1 MKTTFTNFSFTKRQ
15 FFWTSAVVIALAG
28 LLRFYQLG
36 QVPHGMTWDEAAIGY
51 NGFAIFNTRRDE
63 WLTRLPVSFWSFGD
77 YKAPLAIYL
86 NGFFTAM
93 GGMTLWAVRLPFALA
108 GLASVVGMI
117 YLVRL
122 LADQNGE
129 KSGRARFLAVVA
141 GFLLAFS
148 PWHHHFS
155 RIGFESGLALMF
167 FIWAI
172 YFFYRALT
180 VLPAWRRLVDFT
192 LSSLAFT
199 ASIYTYHSAKITVPL
214 VLFLLVIFHAPLIKK
229 YWRSASAAALL
240 AVLALV
246 PLVKDALY
254 GNGLE
259 RAGTLV
265 LAQTDSAWQAAK
277 LTLINFGSHL
287 SNKFL
292 LLGETTTLRHGDGV
306 WGVLLP
312 TTAILVFLGLWF
324 LLRRQEGKLIA
335 LGKLGLGLMLLGIL
349 PAALGSEVP
358 HSNRALLALP
368 GFILLAVFALQKIL
382 TSNLSQLIGQSLLGT
397 LLLIHGLLFITYL
410 NHYYTR
416 FAKQSAADFQ
426 DGYLAAFR
434 FVVPYER
441 GESGL
446 TAVDKIIFTSAYGQ
460 PYIYA
465 LFVRET
471 NPIWYQGGS
480 LVKYEFKDRI
490 TVGDLEQ
497 PNTLVVASQT
507 DDLLGR
513 NFDPDKII
521 YGSDGEARFRIYLNQ

>member
-1 MKTTFTNFSFTKRQ
+1 
-15 FFWTSAVVIALAG
+15 
-28 LLRFYQLG
+28 
-36 QVPHGMTWDEAAIGY
+36 
-51 NGFAIFNTRRDE
+51 
-63 WLTRLPVSFWSFGD
+63 
-77 YKAPLAIYL
+77 
-86 NGFFTAM
+86 
-93 GGMTLWAVRLPFALA
+93 
-108 GLASVVGMI
+108 
-117 YLVRL
+117 
-122 LADQNGE
+122 
-129 KSGRARFLAVVA
+129 
-141 GFLLAFS
+141 
-148 PWHHHFS
+148 
-155 RIGFESGLALMF
+155 
-167 FIWAI
+167 
-172 YFFYRALT
+172 
-180 VLPAWRRLVDFT
+180 
-192 LSSLAFT
+192 
-199 ASIYTYHSAKITVPL
+199 
-214 VLFLLVIFHAPLIKK
+214 
-229 YWRSASAAALL
+229 
-240 AVLALV
+240 
-246 PLVKDALY
+246 
-254 GNGLE
+254 
-259 RAGTLV
+259 
-265 LAQTDSAWQAAK
+265 
-277 LTLINFGSHL
+277 
-287 SNKFL
+287 
-292 LLGETTTLRHGDGV
+292 
-306 WGVLLP
+306 
-312 TTAILVFLGLWF
+312 
-324 LLRRQEGKLIA
+324 
-335 LGKLGLGLMLLGIL
+335 
-349 PAALGSEVP
+349 
-358 HSNRALLALP
+358 
-368 GFILLAVFALQKIL
+368 LAVFALQKIL